1 MPKHLCIDPHDP
13 YAQHEVMVE
22 FERAGLDFCLVA
34 VIDEGDDDILDDLV
48 EAQRND
54 LRRELADAD
63 RTASDLI
70 LLRMNRH
77 ARSLWG
83 AH

>member
-22 FERAGLDFCLVA
+22 FERIGLGFRLVA
-34 VIDEGDDDILDDLV
+34 VIDDLDDDILADLT
-48 EAQRND
+48 EAQCVD

-70 LLRMNRH
+70 LLRMNHH
-77 ARSLWG
+77 ADSLWG
-83 AH
+83 PR